1 MKKNKD
7 TKYVSSSLS
16 HNLRADLVNLVNLSA
31 TREALMLN
39 LGADTDVR
47 SAKQPD
53 YVTHSIINST
63 QATYNKNENMQE
75 YRTVHGK
82 SFETLLLLLLTIK
95 FLNLVN
101 ISPYSFLHM
110 F

>member
-16 HNLRADLVNLVNLSA
+16 HNLRADLVKKCLSA
-31 TREALMLN
+31 TREAHMLN

-75 YRTVHGK
+75 YRIVHGK

-101 ISPYSFLHM
+101 ISPYSLLHM